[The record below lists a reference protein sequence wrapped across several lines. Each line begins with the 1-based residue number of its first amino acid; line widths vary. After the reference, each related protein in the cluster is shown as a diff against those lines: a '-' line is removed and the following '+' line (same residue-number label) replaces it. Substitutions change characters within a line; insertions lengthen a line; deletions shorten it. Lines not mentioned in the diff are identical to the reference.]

1 MAVFTLIR
9 HGETDYQIAEDRRL
23 RGAVRDWVPLTE
35 RGTTQVELAAEGLR
49 GRSVDLI
56 LSSPMTRAVQTAA
69 ILSRR
74 LDVDLRIE
82 FDLHEWLP
90 DLAFQYEDSVE
101 AIERGREAAALGGEW
116 PAGESRPWE
125 PYSSLTR
132 RVEAVLRRYAGVGHV
147 LVACHGTVI
156 ATLTGKRVGTAET
169 VPFELPDRS

>member
-1 MAVFTLIR
+1 MFTLIR

-23 RGAVRDWVPLTE
+23 RGAARDWVPLTE
-35 RGTTQVELAAEGLR
+35 RGVTQVESAVETLR
-49 GRSVDLI
+49 GRTVDLI

-74 LDVDLRIE
+74 LSVDLKVE

-90 DLAFQYEDSVE
+90 DLGFQYENAAE

-125 PYSSLTR
+125 PYSRLRR
-132 RVEAVLRRYAGVGHV
+132 RVEAVLRRYAGRGHV

-156 ATLTGKRVGTAET
+156 ATLTGKQVGTAET
-169 VPFELPDRS
+169 VPYQLPGRS